1 MRVAGL
7 AEFIIDLDELY
18 LGELLEVLNEW
29 LGDVVQRAVRLTSA
43 GKVDLSDTVG
53 EHDTLVAGK
62 AVEHKSQPFVT
73 LNRVGSGKEFIYNG
87 TQQVLVGWHKTS
99 GGYFIRDLSG

>member
-18 LGELLEVLNEW
+18 IGELLEVLNEW

-62 AVEHKSQPFVT
+62 AVEHKSQPCVT
-73 LNRVGSGKEFIYNG
+73 LNRVGSGKEFIYNSA
-87 TQQVLVGWHKTS
+87 QQVLVGRHET
-99 GGYFIRDLSG
+99 GGCHLVGNLSG